1 MTKQLFLAAAFLP
14 AAMVAQVPA
23 VGAQPGW
30 IPIGHAGSAF
40 QQAGWISLP
49 VARFGTGLVSFDSPR
64 IEGQTGPVLN
74 RPVSANEVRTSV
86 QTLSD
91 GSHVN
96 KSETIQFYRDSMGR
110 MVTKT
115 STGSVIYDPVAGYT
129 YDLTDRNNSYTK
141 SPISTG
147 ATVTIAAA
155 AHYSSVSSTSGNR
168 KKAPSKKGNE
178 AVTEDLPPQSVNG
191 VFARGTRVTVTIPVN
206 TFGNDADLKVINE
219 RWVSDDLK
227 LLLKSTN
234 SDPRFG
240 TTTYEL
246 TNIVQAEPDPAL
258 FKVPANYVEGH

>member
-1 MTKQLFLAAAFLP
+1 M
-14 AAMVAQVPA
+14 
-23 VGAQPGW
+23 
-30 IPIGHAGSAF
+30 
-40 QQAGWISLP
+40 
-49 VARFGTGLVSFDSPR
+49 
-64 IEGQTGPVLN
+64 EGQTGPVLN

-141 SPISTG
+141 SPISSGST
-147 ATVTIAAA
+147 TTIAAA
-155 AHYSSVSSTSGNR
+155 AHFSSVSSTSGTR
-168 KKAPSKKGNE
+168 KQAPRKQGNE
-178 AVTEDLPPQSVNG
+178 PVTEDLTPQTMNG
-191 VFARGTRVTVTIPVN
+191 VFAKGTRLTITIPAN
-206 TFGNDADLKVINE
+206 TFGNDADLKVVNE

-240 TTTYEL
+240 MTTYEL
-246 TNIVQAEPDPAL
+246 TNIVQADPDPTL